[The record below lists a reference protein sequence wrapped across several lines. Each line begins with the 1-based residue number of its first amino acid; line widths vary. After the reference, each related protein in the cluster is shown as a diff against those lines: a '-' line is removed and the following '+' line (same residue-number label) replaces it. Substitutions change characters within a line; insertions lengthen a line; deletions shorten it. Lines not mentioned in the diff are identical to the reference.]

1 MLAAALKPLGC
12 TVVPYHVLELPSK
25 KPGHPYVS
33 DVVIKGQL
41 ECESESSSGSG
52 SDTQSAAL
60 ITTVANKESI
70 VMVIECKK
78 TVSASL
84 VMIEPNEVIEMFIYC
99 RYLLEIREQTNITGV
114 LTDSINWHCFYL
126 QKSEQLMSISKYLTF
141 SSKKDSEVIATL
153 PQLIS

>member
-12 TVVPYHVLELPSK
+12 TVVPYLVLKLPSK

-41 ECESESSSGSG
+41 ECESESSSGSV

-60 ITTVANKESI
+60 ITTVANKELI

-78 TVSASL
+78 TVSALL
-84 VMIEPNEVIEMFIYC
+84 VMIEPNEVIEMLIYC
-99 RYLLEIREQTNITGV
+99 RYLLEIREQTNIMGI

-141 SSKKDSEVIATL
+141 SSKKDSEIIVTL